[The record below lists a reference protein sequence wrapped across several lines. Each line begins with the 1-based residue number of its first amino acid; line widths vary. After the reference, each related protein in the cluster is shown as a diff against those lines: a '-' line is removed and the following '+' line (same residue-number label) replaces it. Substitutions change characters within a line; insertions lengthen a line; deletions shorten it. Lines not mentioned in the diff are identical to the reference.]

1 MTFGR
6 TEERISW
13 ATSIRKSIYRKLHP
27 KRCARAEAMLP
38 FHLHELERVV
48 HFSPQGVIHAGS
60 HDGAEVA
67 LYDLIDIKQIHL
79 FEPQA
84 AIFKLLVQ
92 RYGNR
97 GDIHLY
103 QTALGSKD
111 GVNALIHR
119 EKEDSPNRSSSA
131 SLLKPKA
138 HVADYPY
145 VQFEKTPTEEVEIR
159 TLDSFQIEADFL
171 VIDTQGYEL
180 EVLQGAKKTLQ
191 HIQWIIF
198 EYWQNEAYENCA
210 KENELV
216 DFARDCGFYPVL
228 KSFDRTF
235 GNYLMAKKEVIR

>member
-1 MTFGR
+1 MNWT
-6 TEERISW
+6 
-13 ATSIRKSIYRKLHP
+13 TSIRKRVYQKMHP

-92 RYGNR
+92 SYGNR

-103 QTALGSKD
+103 QTAIGSKD

-138 HVADYPY
+138 HVADCPYVPY

-159 TLDSFQIEADFL
+159 NLDSFQIEDDFL

-180 EVLQGAKKTLQ
+180 EVFQGAEKTLQ

-216 DFARDCGFYPVL
+216 DFPRDCGFYPVL
-228 KSFDRTF
+228 KRFDRTF
-235 GNYLMAKKEVIR
+235 GNDLMAKKEVIR